1 MANDNSNTLTT
12 GVLLL
17 AGGAAGYAAAR
28 WVVAPWLEGKA
39 AAPSLAPVP
48 FTPTSSP
55 PIAAPATAPPS
66 SPPTPPS
73 SPPTQL
79 TAPPVHTTPPP
90 ATSMPGRGPIT
101 SPSQVDNR
109 PAAPRVDTPTRS
121 PSSSKPGDRPSA
133 SQAQVDTGR
142 APRVDARPSRVDDAR
157 PPARVGGASSPP
169 HVEPTHPTRVDK
181 PAAQPTDAKR
191 APAPIR
197 GPVTTP
203 SHIDPQRGPVTSP
216 SQVENRRP
224 PTQADGPVTSPSQ
237 VDARRTPPRVD
248 GPVTSPSQ
256 VDARRT
262 PARVDGPVTSPS
274 QVDQRRTPS
283 RIDGPVTSPSQLDG
297 ARVTPHDGPPAS
309 AHPINPYG
317 PPASAHPI
325 DPYGPPAG
333 AKPIDP
339 YADRKPSSGLPRRFD
354 AVLER
359 YRGEIPIEYLRALV
373 DRESNFEPKQRT
385 GSAIGL
391 MQIIPVVLADYNTR
405 NGTHY
410 KPEHLVDPSINVAIG
425 CELLVIII
433 AGYAGNHPR
442 VANLQADWRN
452 PRFVELLTFGWNAGF
467 SEAGGVGRVARYL
480 ERHGVTDLTIDLV
493 SQSASAAGASKHLS
507 NAAKVRWCKSVAA
520 LYGRERTLTASR
532 RINPHA

>member
-28 WVVAPWLEGKA
+28 WVVAPWLEGKDAHA

-48 FTPTSSP
+48 FTPTSSS

-66 SPPTPPS
+66 STPPTPS
-73 SPPTQL
+73 SPPTKL
-79 TAPPVHTTPPP
+79 TAPPVRTTTPP
-90 ATSMPGRGPIT
+90 ATSTPGRGPVT

-121 PSSSKPGDRPSA
+121 PSSSKAGDRPSA
-133 SQAQVDTGR
+133 SQSQVDAGR
-142 APRVDARPSRVDDAR
+142 APPRVDPTPSHVDDAR
-157 PPARVGGASSPP
+157 LPARVGGASSPP
-169 HVEPTHPTRVDK
+169 RVEATHPPARVDK
-181 PAAQPTDAKR
+181 PAPHPTDAKR
-191 APAPIR
+191 APAPTG

-203 SHIDPQRGPVTSP
+203 SQIDPQRGPVTSP
-216 SQVENRRP
+216 SQ
-224 PTQADGPVTSPSQ
+224 A
-237 VDARRTPPRVD
+237 DARRTPPRVD

-256 VDARRT
+256 VDARHA
-262 PARVDGPVTSPS
+262 PPRVDGPVTSPS
-274 QVDQRRTPS
+274 QIDQRRPPS

-309 AHPINPYG
+309 AHPI
-317 PPASAHPI
+317 
-325 DPYGPPAG
+325 DPYGPPAD
-333 AKPIDP
+333 AKPVDP
-339 YADRKPSSGLPRRFD
+339 YGDRKPSSALPRRFD

-385 GSAIGL
+385 GSALGL

-433 AGYAGNHPR
+433 AGYAGNHPH
-442 VANLQADWRN
+442 VPNLQTDWKN

-480 ERHGVTDLTIDLV
+480 EHHGVTDLTIDVV

-520 LYGRERTLTASR
+520 LYGRERALTASR